1 MKTYPVFRL
10 TIFMA
15 AGILFANTFWTGI
28 GVVQLVCLLLLLLGM
43 SFGLKTSSYGARWLF
58 GAGASCF
65 MFLVGGG
72 TYFAFLKRTG
82 LAKDI
87 CNIEDYQL
95 LFPIPENEVLL
106 NSSVKQNPGY

>member
-1 MKTYPVFRL
+1 MTDAKNLNLSETDVLMKIKEIRER
-10 TIFMA
+10 
-15 AGILFANTFWTGI
+15 IL
-28 GVVQLVCLLLLLLGM
+28 L
-43 SFGLKTSSYGARWLF
+43 Y
-58 GAGASCF
+58 
-65 MFLVGGG
+65 GG